1 MKPAKFEYFAPTS
14 LAEALELLHEHGDD
28 AKVLAGGQSLMPM
41 INMRLA
47 RPKVVADINRIPD
60 LDYISPTPD
69 GGLAIGALTRQRS
82 VEKSTD
88 VKARIPVLAAAMPS
102 IGHFQIRNRGT
113 VGGSISHADPSAELP
128 ALCFAL
134 DGEFVL
140 SSASNQRV
148 LKPVDFF
155 ISHLTTAL
163 EPGELL
169 TEIRLPAR
177 ALAPSEEWRWGFQ
190 EVCRRQ
196 GDFAMVGAV
205 SLLKL
210 DGGGIC
216 QSACITMF
224 GVAGTP
230 VRIRR
235 AEEALLGSRVNG
247 SVLQDVSRIVSEELD
262 PDSDI
267 HASSA
272 YRKEIG
278 GVIARRTLEAAID
291 RRNGDETA

>member
-14 LAEALELLHEHGDD
+14 LAEALELLEEHGDD

-41 INMRLA
+41 LNMRLA
-47 RPKVVADINRIPD
+47 LPEVVVDINRIPG

-82 VEKSTD
+82 VERSD
-88 VKARIPVLAAAMPS
+88 AVLERIPVLAAAMPS

-113 VGGSISHADPSAELP
+113 VGGSISHADPAAELP
-128 ALCFAL
+128 AICFAL

-148 LKPVDFF
+148 LKAENFF
-155 ISHLTTAL
+155 MSPLTTAI

-169 TEIRLPAR
+169 TEIRLPDR
-177 ALAPSEEWRWGFQ
+177 SQGWRWGFQ

-205 SLLKL
+205 SLLQM
-210 DGGGIC
+210 DGGGVC
-216 QSACITMF
+216 RSACITMF

-235 AEEALLGSRVNG
+235 AEEALAGERIDDNLLG
-247 SVLQDVSRIVSEELD
+247 DVSKIVSEELD
-262 PDSDI
+262 PNSDI
-267 HASSA
+267 HASAA
-272 YRKEIG
+272 YRKEVG
-278 GVIARRTLEAAID
+278 GVIARRTLEAAI
-291 RRNGDETA
+291 NSGKGGDGA

>member
-14 LAEALELLHEHGDD
+14 LAEALGLLEEHGDD

-41 INMRLA
+41 LNMRLA
-47 RPKVVADINRIPD
+47 RPKVVADINRIPG

-82 VEKSTD
+82 VEKSTV
-88 VKARIPVLAAAMPS
+88 VKERIPVLAAAMPS

-113 VGGSISHADPSAELP
+113 VGGSISHADPAAELP
-128 ALCFAL
+128 AVCLAL

-148 LKPVDFF
+148 LKAENFF
-155 ISHLTTAL
+155 ISPLTTAI

-177 ALAPSEEWRWGFQ
+177 SEEWRWGFQ

-205 SLLKL
+205 SLLQL
-210 DGGGIC
+210 DGDGVC

-224 GVAGTP
+224 GVGGTP
-230 VRIRR
+230 LRIRR
-235 AEEALLGSRVNG
+235 AEEALLGNRIDGRV
-247 SVLQDVSRIVSEELD
+247 LEDVSKIVSEELD

-267 HASSA
+267 HASA
-272 YRKEIG
+272 TYRKEVG
-278 GVIARRTLEAAID
+278 GVIARRTLEAAIS
-291 RRNGDETA
+291 RVNGDDRA

>member
-14 LAEALELLHEHGDD
+14 LSEALALLEEHGGD
-28 AKVLAGGQSLMPM
+28 AKILAGGQSLMPM
-41 INMRLA
+41 LNMRLA
-47 RPKVVADINRIPD
+47 RPKVVVDVNRIPG

-69 GGLAIGALTRQRS
+69 GGLSIGALTRQRS
-82 VEKSTD
+82 VEKSAD
-88 VKARIPVLAAAMPS
+88 VEERIPVLAAVMPS

-128 ALCFAL
+128 AICFAL
-134 DGEFVL
+134 DGELVL

-148 LKPVDFF
+148 LKSDEFF

-163 EPGELL
+163 APGELL

-177 ALAPSEEWRWGFQ
+177 SGEWRWGFQ

-205 SLLKL
+205 SLLQL
-210 DGGGIC
+210 DGGVC

-235 AEEALLGSRVNG
+235 AEEALLGSRINA
-247 SVLQDVSRIVSEELD
+247 SVLQDVSKIVSEDLD

-267 HASSA
+267 HASAA
-272 YRKEIG
+272 YRKEVG
-278 GVIARRTLEAAID
+278 GVIARRTLEAAIN
-291 RRNGDETA
+291 RSGD

>member
-1 MKPAKFEYFAPTS
+1 MKPAKFEYFGPTS

-28 AKVLAGGQSLMPM
+28 AKILAGGQSLMPL

-47 RPKVVADINRIPD
+47 RPKVIVDVNRIPG

-69 GGLAIGALTRQRS
+69 GGLAMGALTRQRS
-82 VEKSTD
+82 VEKSAM
-88 VKARIPVLAAAMPS
+88 VKDRIPVLAAAMPS

-113 VGGSISHADPSAELP
+113 VGGSISHADPAAELP
-128 ALCFAL
+128 ALCLAL

-148 LKPVDFF
+148 LKPENFF
-155 ISHLTTAL
+155 ISHLTTAI

-177 ALAPSEEWRWGFQ
+177 SSAQSEDWRWGFQ

-205 SLLKL
+205 SLLQL
-210 DGGGIC
+210 DDGGTC

-224 GVAGTP
+224 GVGGTP

-235 AEEALLGSRVNG
+235 AEEALMGNRIND
-247 SVLQDVSRIVSEELD
+247 SVLEDVSKIVSEELD

-267 HASSA
+267 HASA
-272 YRKEIG
+272 TYRKEVG
-278 GVIARRTLEAAID
+278 GVIARRTLEAAIN
-291 RRNGDETA
+291 RVNGDDRA

>member
-14 LAEALELLHEHGDD
+14 LAEALELLEEHGDD

-41 INMRLA
+41 LNMRLA
-47 RPKVVADINRIPD
+47 RPKVVADINRIPG

-69 GGLAIGALTRQRS
+69 GGLAIGALTRQRT
-82 VEKSTD
+82 VEKSTV
-88 VKARIPVLAAAMPS
+88 VKERFPVLAAAMPS

-113 VGGSISHADPSAELP
+113 VGGSISHADPAAELP
-128 ALCFAL
+128 AVCLAL

-148 LKPVDFF
+148 LKAENFF
-155 ISHLTTAL
+155 ISPLTTAI

-177 ALAPSEEWRWGFQ
+177 SEEWRWGFQ

-205 SLLKL
+205 SLLQL
-210 DGGGIC
+210 DGDGVC

-224 GVAGTP
+224 GVGGTP
-230 VRIRR
+230 LRIRR
-235 AEEALLGSRVNG
+235 AEEALLGDRIDG
-247 SVLQDVSRIVSEELD
+247 SVLEDVSKIVSEELD

-267 HASSA
+267 HASA
-272 YRKEIG
+272 TYRKEVG
-278 GVIARRTLEAAID
+278 GVIARRTLEAAIS
-291 RRNGDETA
+291 RVNGDDRA

>member
-28 AKVLAGGQSLMPM
+28 AKVLAGGQSLMPL

-47 RPKVVADINRIPD
+47 RPKVVVDINRIPG

-82 VEKSTD
+82 VEKSTA
-88 VKARIPVLAAAMPS
+88 VKERFPVLAAAMPS

-113 VGGSISHADPSAELP
+113 VGGSISHADPAAELP
-128 ALCFAL
+128 ALCLAL

-140 SSASNQRV
+140 SSASSQRV
-148 LKPVDFF
+148 LKAENFF
-155 ISHLTTAL
+155 ISHLTTAI

-169 TEIRLPAR
+169 TEIRLPAWSP
-177 ALAPSEEWRWGFQ
+177 ASSAEWRWGFQ

-205 SLLKL
+205 SLLQL
-210 DGGGIC
+210 DGGGVC
-216 QSACITMF
+216 QSACVTMF
-224 GVAGTP
+224 GVSGTP

-235 AEEALLGSRVNG
+235 AEEVLLGSQVNS
-247 SVLQDVSRIVSEELD
+247 SVLQDVSKIVAEDLD

-267 HASSA
+267 HASAA
-272 YRKEIG
+272 YRKEVG
-278 GVIARRTLEAAID
+278 GVIARRTLEAAIN
-291 RRNGDETA
+291 RVNGDDRA

>member
-14 LAEALELLHEHGDD
+14 LTEALELLDEHGDD
-28 AKVLAGGQSLMPM
+28 AKVLAGGQSLMPLM
-41 INMRLA
+41 NMRLA
-47 RPKVVADINRIPD
+47 RPKVIVDINRVPG
-60 LDYISPTPD
+60 LDYISSTPD
-69 GGLAIGALTRQRS
+69 GGLAIGALNRQRS
-82 VEKSTD
+82 VERSAV
-88 VKARIPVLAAAMPS
+88 VKEKFPVLSAAMPS

-128 ALCFAL
+128 ALCLAL
-134 DGEFVL
+134 DGEFVI

-148 LKPVDFF
+148 LKPEDFF
-155 ISHLTTAL
+155 ISHLTTAI

-177 ALAPSEEWRWGFQ
+177 SEEWKWGFQ

-205 SLLKL
+205 SLLQL
-210 DGGGIC
+210 DGDGVC

-224 GVAGTP
+224 GVGGTP
-230 VRIRR
+230 LRIRR
-235 AEEALLGSRVNG
+235 AEEALLGNRING
-247 SVLQDVSRIVSEELD
+247 SVLEDVSKIVSEELD

-267 HASSA
+267 HASA
-272 YRKEIG
+272 TYRKEVG
-278 GVIARRTLEAAID
+278 GVIARRTLETAIS
-291 RRNGDETA
+291 RVNGDDRA

>member
-14 LAEALELLHEHGDD
+14 LAEALELLEEHGDD

-41 INMRLA
+41 LNMRLA
-47 RPKVVADINRIPD
+47 RPKVVADINRIPG

-82 VEKSTD
+82 VEKSTV
-88 VKARIPVLAAAMPS
+88 VKERIPVLAAAMPS

-113 VGGSISHADPSAELP
+113 VGGSISHADPAAELP
-128 ALCFAL
+128 AVCLAL

-148 LKPVDFF
+148 LKAENFF
-155 ISHLTTAL
+155 ISPLTTAI

-177 ALAPSEEWRWGFQ
+177 SEEWRWGFQ

-205 SLLKL
+205 SLLQL
-210 DGGGIC
+210 DGDGVC

-224 GVAGTP
+224 GVGGTP
-230 VRIRR
+230 LRIRR
-235 AEEALLGSRVNG
+235 AEEALLGNRIDG
-247 SVLQDVSRIVSEELD
+247 SVLEDVSKIVSEELD

-267 HASSA
+267 HASA
-272 YRKEIG
+272 TYRKEVG
-278 GVIARRTLEAAID
+278 GVIARRTLEAAIS
-291 RRNGDETA
+291 RVNGDDRA

>member
-1 MKPAKFEYFAPTS
+1 MKPAKFEYFGPTS

-47 RPKVVADINRIPD
+47 RPKVVADVNRIPG

-82 VEKSTD
+82 VEKSSL
-88 VKARIPVLAAAMPS
+88 VKERIPVLTAAMPS

-113 VGGSISHADPSAELP
+113 VGGSISHADPAAELP
-128 ALCFAL
+128 ALCLAL
-134 DGEFVL
+134 GGEFVL
-140 SSASNQRV
+140 SSASSQRV
-148 LKPVDFF
+148 LKPENFF
-155 ISHLTTAL
+155 ISHLTTAI

-169 TEIRLPAR
+169 TEIRLPAWSP
-177 ALAPSEEWRWGFQ
+177 AGSQEWRWGFQ

-205 SLLKL
+205 SLLRL
-210 DGGGIC
+210 DGGGVC

-224 GVAGTP
+224 GVGGTP
-230 VRIRR
+230 IRIRR
-235 AEEALLGSRVNG
+235 AEEALLGSRVEG
-247 SVLQDVSRIVSEELD
+247 SVLQDVSKIVSEELD
-262 PDSDI
+262 PHSDI
-267 HASSA
+267 HASAA
-272 YRKEIG
+272 YRKEVG
-278 GVIARRTLEAAID
+278 GVIARRTLEAAMN
-291 RRNGDETA
+291 RVNGGEAA

>member
-1 MKPAKFEYFAPTS
+1 MKPAKFEYFAPTN
-14 LAEALELLHEHGDD
+14 LAEALELLEEHGDD
-28 AKVLAGGQSLMPM
+28 AKVLAGGQSLMPL

-47 RPKVVADINRIPD
+47 RPKVVADVNRVPG
-60 LDYISPTPD
+60 LDYISPTPE

-82 VEKSTD
+82 VEKSAVVED
-88 VKARIPVLAAAMPS
+88 KFPVLAAAMPS

-113 VGGSISHADPSAELP
+113 VGGSISHTDPSAELP

-140 SSASNQRV
+140 SSASNHRV
-148 LKPVDFF
+148 LKAEDFF

-169 TEIRLPAR
+169 TEIRLPAQ
-177 ALAPSEEWRWGFQ
+177 SDDWRWGFQ

-205 SLLKL
+205 SLLRL
-210 DGGGIC
+210 DGSGVC
-216 QSACITMF
+216 QTACITMF

-235 AEEALLGSRVNG
+235 AEEALLGSQVNG
-247 SVLQDVSRIVSEELD
+247 SVLQDVSKIVSEDLD

-267 HASSA
+267 HASA
-272 YRKEIG
+272 TYRKEVG
-278 GVIARRTLEAAID
+278 GVIARRTLEAAIN
-291 RRNGDETA
+291 RRNGDEGA

>member
-14 LAEALELLHEHGDD
+14 LAEALELLGEHGDD

-41 INMRLA
+41 LNMRLA
-47 RPKVVADINRIPD
+47 RPKVVIDINRVPD

-69 GGLAIGALTRQRS
+69 GGLAIGALTRQRT
-82 VEKSTD
+82 VERSDLVEET
-88 VKARIPVLAAAMPS
+88 IPVLAAAIPF

-113 VGGSISHADPSAELP
+113 VGGSISHADPAAELP
-128 ALCFAL
+128 AICFAL
-134 DGEFVL
+134 GGELVL

-148 LKPVDFF
+148 VKAEDFF
-155 ISHLTTAL
+155 IAPLTTAIG
-163 EPGELL
+163 PDELL

-177 ALAPSEEWRWGFQ
+177 SQAGPQEWRWGFQ

-205 SLLKL
+205 SLLQMYS
-210 DGGGIC
+210 GGVC

-224 GVAGTP
+224 GVGGAP
-230 VRIRR
+230 ARIRR
-235 AEEALLGSRVNG
+235 AEEALLGNRAG
-247 SVLQDVSRIVSEELD
+247 DSVFEDVSRIVSEELD

-267 HASSA
+267 HASAA
-272 YRKEIG
+272 YRKEVG
-278 GVIARRTLEAAID
+278 GVIARRSLEAAIN
-291 RRNGDETA
+291 RGNGGEKA

>member
-14 LAEALELLHEHGDD
+14 LAEALELLEEHGDD

-41 INMRLA
+41 LNMRLA
-47 RPKVVADINRIPD
+47 RPKVIADINRVPG

-82 VEKSTD
+82 VEKSTV
-88 VKARIPVLAAAMPS
+88 VKERIPVLAAAMPS

-113 VGGSISHADPSAELP
+113 VGGSISHADPAAELP
-128 ALCFAL
+128 AVCFAL

-140 SSASNQRV
+140 TSASNQRV
-148 LKPVDFF
+148 LKAENFF
-155 ISHLTTAL
+155 ISPLTTAI

-177 ALAPSEEWRWGFQ
+177 SEEWRWGFQ

-205 SLLKL
+205 SLLQL
-210 DGGGIC
+210 DGDGVC
-216 QSACITMF
+216 QSACSTMF
-224 GVAGTP
+224 GVGGTP
-230 VRIRR
+230 LRIRR
-235 AEEALLGSRVNG
+235 AEEALLGNRING
-247 SVLQDVSRIVSEELD
+247 SVLEDVSKIVSEELD

-267 HASSA
+267 HASAA
-272 YRKEIG
+272 YRKEVG
-278 GVIARRTLEAAID
+278 GVIARRTLEAAINSG
-291 RRNGDETA
+291 NGDDRA

>member
-14 LAEALELLHEHGDD
+14 LAEALELLEEHGDD

-41 INMRLA
+41 LNMRLA
-47 RPKVVADINRIPD
+47 LPEVVVDINRIPG

-82 VEKSTD
+82 VERSD
-88 VKARIPVLAAAMPS
+88 AVLERIPVLAAAMPS

-113 VGGSISHADPSAELP
+113 VGGSISHADPAAELP
-128 ALCFAL
+128 AICFAL
-134 DGEFVL
+134 DGELVL

-148 LKPVDFF
+148 LKAENFF
-155 ISHLTTAL
+155 MSPLTTAI

-169 TEIRLPAR
+169 TEIRLPDR
-177 ALAPSEEWRWGFQ
+177 SQGWRWGFQ

-205 SLLKL
+205 SLLQM
-210 DGGGIC
+210 DGGGVC
-216 QSACITMF
+216 RSACITMF
-224 GVAGTP
+224 GVAGAP

-235 AEEALLGSRVNG
+235 AEEALAGERIDDNLLG
-247 SVLQDVSRIVSEELD
+247 DVSKIVSEELD
-262 PDSDI
+262 PNSDI
-267 HASSA
+267 HASAA
-272 YRKEIG
+272 YRKEVG
-278 GVIARRTLEAAID
+278 GVIARRTLEAAIN
-291 RRNGDETA
+291 NGKGGDGA